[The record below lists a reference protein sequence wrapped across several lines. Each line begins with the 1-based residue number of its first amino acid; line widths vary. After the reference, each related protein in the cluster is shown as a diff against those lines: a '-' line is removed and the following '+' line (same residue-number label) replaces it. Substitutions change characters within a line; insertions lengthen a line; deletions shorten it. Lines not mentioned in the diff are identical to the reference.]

1 MEKIWGKLVD
11 DEGRCSH
18 YHQENDI
25 IALKCSSCEKY
36 FSCYECHDE
45 LENHQF
51 VATEKEDFP
60 VLCGHCKTKLNF
72 CLLYTSDAADEL

>member
-1 MEKIWGKLVD
+1 MVREVGDILLEKIWGKLVD

-25 IALKCSSCEKY
+25 VALKCSSCEKY

-51 VATEKEDFP
+51 VATEKKIFQYF
-60 VLCGHCKTKLNF
+60 VVIVKQ
-72 CLLYTSDAADEL
+72 S